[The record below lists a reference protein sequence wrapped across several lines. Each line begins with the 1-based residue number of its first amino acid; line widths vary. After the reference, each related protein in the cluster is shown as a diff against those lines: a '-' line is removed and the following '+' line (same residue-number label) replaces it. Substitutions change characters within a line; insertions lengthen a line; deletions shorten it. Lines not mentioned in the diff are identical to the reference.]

1 MRRDYEKE
9 EKKTKS
15 ERRRWGKFESKKEKI
30 YEKRGVKEVKEKR
43 EGNGEEEN
51 RRVIEVK

>member
-15 ERRRWGKFESKKEKI
+15 ERRRWGKIESKKEKI
-30 YEKRGVKEVKEKR
+30 YEKREKGSERSEREKR
-43 EGNGEEEN
+43 REWGRGE
-51 RRVIEVK
+51 

>member
-1 MRRDYEKE
+1 MRRKRRKQKVKRENGE
-9 EKKTKS
+9 NLRVKKRKYM
-15 ERRRWGKFESKKEKI
+15 RK
-30 YEKRGVKEVKEKR
+30 EKRGVKEVKEKR